1 MQVNEN
7 KQNAVCGLFAI
18 VLSFY
23 LILMLEILMVN

>member
-1 MQVNEN
+1 MRVNEN

-23 LILMLEILMVN
+23 LFLMIEILMAN

>member
-18 VLSFY
+18 VLGFY
-23 LILMLEILMVN
+23 LFIMIGILMAN